1 MKKSEDKT
9 TRVLMLKQAPAA
21 VTHQAITLEA
31 HLYKA
36 HKTS

>member
-9 TRVLMLKQAPAA
+9 RVLLLKQAPAA

-36 HKTS
+36 HKAS